1 MKGKLIVT
9 GHPYAFPHYLKVFS
23 YAPSENFI
31 FALPR
36 VWKSKTTL
44 QLEKRSGMTLY
55 RLHALSYGKQSFFGG
70 LWKGWLPALE
80 LLLPYLKFKQGARV
94 LYSCSEPNL
103 LTTLSNGLAAKLWG
117 LRYVIFTWQNVAPKQ
132 RLSGWKLRWS
142 NALVKLNLRLADGV
156 ICGNQAA
163 EKLVKLF
170 RPELKTIVCP
180 LSGVDVEKFIPGH
193 SSVWR
198 EKLGLADEPLILF
211 YGALDKRKGLNVL
224 LSAFK
229 NLSNS
234 SKLVIV
240 GKGPERA
247 NLEKQVV
254 DLELAQR
261 VSFIDWLPNDQLPA
275 LLNAADIF
283 VYPSVPAGGW
293 EEQFGYA
300 MAEASASGLP
310 VVATQTGS
318 IAEVVL
324 PEKTGILVEPNNA
337 NALRSALERLLGDP
351 VLRHAMGRAGRD
363 FISSNFSHKKVA
375 EKLYIFL
382 NNFI

>member
-142 NALVKLNLRLADGV
+142 NAL
-156 ICGNQAA
+156 
-163 EKLVKLF
+163 
-170 RPELKTIVCP
+170 
-180 LSGVDVEKFIPGH
+180 
-193 SSVWR
+193 
-198 EKLGLADEPLILF
+198 
-211 YGALDKRKGLNVL
+211 DKRKALNVL

-351 VLRHAMGRAGRD
+351 ALRHAMGRAGRD
-363 FISSNFSHKKVA
+363 FISSNFSHKKVS